1 MVFSSTLFLFY
12 FLPVALLLYYA
23 APRRLKHLTLT
34 GLSYFFYGWANPL
47 FVVLLFA
54 STVVDYICGL
64 VIAGQHARTGPK
76 AFARGETPSGEGVGE
91 GSPEPSRTARLAL
104 AASICS
110 NLSLLGFFKYFNF
123 AVENYDGLVA
133 WVGLSG
139 LQLDVA
145 FKVTLPLGI
154 SFYTFQSMSYTW
166 DVYRRRAPAI
176 WNFIDFA
183 CYVSMFP
190 QLVAGP
196 IIRFSEVADQLRSRT
211 HTLTKFARGV
221 AFFSVGLA
229 KKVLL
234 ANPCGKIADL
244 AFDAGSLHALEA
256 WYGVTAYAF
265 QIYFDFSGYSDM
277 AIGLGLMLGFVF
289 PKNFDSPYLSKSITE
304 FWRRWHISLSTWLRD
319 YLYLPLGGNRKGP
332 ARTYV
337 NLAVVMLLGGLWHGA
352 AWNFVVWGAMHG
364 AMLGL
369 ERARGKA
376 AMYDRLPSS
385 LRMAA
390 TFVFVLFTWV
400 FFRASDLT
408 SAVRYLGFMF
418 GVGSP
423 TEGAAL
429 LSGLV
434 YQPYYLGT
442 FMVSA
447 AIVWTC
453 PQTWDWTRRLTI
465 TRGVVTLLLF
475 AATVVVLT
483 TQAFNPFIYFIF

>member
-12 FLPVALLLYYA
+12 FLPIALLLYYA
-23 APRRLKHLTLT
+23 SPRRLKHLTLT
-34 GLSYFFYGWANPL
+34 ALSYLFYGWANPL
-47 FVVLLFA
+47 FVVLLLV
-54 STVVDYICGL
+54 STTIDYVCGL
-64 VIAGQHARTGPK
+64 VIAGQHRRQRPEIATDD
-76 AFARGETPSGEGVGE
+76 ETVAGDTPA
-91 GSPEPSRTARLAL
+91 PTRTARLAL
-104 AASICS
+104 AASIVS

-123 AVENYDGLVA
+123 AVENYDALVA
-133 WVGLSG
+133 ALGLSD

-166 DVYRRRAPAI
+166 DVYRGRAPAI
-176 WNFIDFA
+176 GNFVDFA

-221 AFFSVGLA
+221 AFVSVGLA

-234 ANPCGKIADL
+234 ANPCGKVADL
-244 AFDAGSLHALEA
+244 AFEAGSLQPLEA

-289 PKNFDSPYLSKSITE
+289 PKNFDSPYHSASITE

-364 AMLGL
+364 AMLAL
-369 ERARGKA
+369 ERARGKT
-376 AMYDRLPSS
+376 AMYGRLPWP
-385 LRMAA
+385 LRVAA
-390 TFVFVLFTWV
+390 TFVFVLVTWV
-400 FFRASDLT
+400 FFRAPDLP
-408 SAVRYLGFMF
+408 SAVRYLGSMS
-418 GVGSP
+418 GLVTP
-423 TEGAAL
+423 AEGAAL
-429 LSGLV
+429 LGGLV
-434 YQPYYLGT
+434 YEPYYLGT
-442 FMVSA
+442 FALA
-447 AIVWTC
+447 AAVVWTC
-453 PQTWDWTRRLTI
+453 PQTWGWTRRLTLGKGLA
-465 TRGVVTLLLF
+465 TLVLLVV
-475 AATVVVLT
+475 AVAVLT
-483 TQAFNPFIYFIF
+483 TQAYNPFIYFIF